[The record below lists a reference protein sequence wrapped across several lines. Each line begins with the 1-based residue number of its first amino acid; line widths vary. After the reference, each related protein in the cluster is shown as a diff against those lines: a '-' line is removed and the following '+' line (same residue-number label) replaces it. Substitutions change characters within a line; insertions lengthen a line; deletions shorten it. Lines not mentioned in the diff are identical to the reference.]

1 MTRESACLKL
11 RELLGLIWEEAI
23 EEFDG
28 VPDIQDACRLL
39 ELEQGR
45 SIELLMVVVEE
56 AGLTPLTPLEYV
68 FMDEDGG

>member
-1 MTRESACLKL
+1 MTRESARLKL
-11 RELLGLIWEEAI
+11 RELLGPIWQMAVDEY
-23 EEFDG
+23 D

-45 SIELLMVVVEE
+45 SIQLLMAVVEE

-68 FMDEDGG
+68 FLDEDDG